1 MLRLIGFVVVAMV
14 VIGFFGPELEQ
25 LAKSTPDDP
34 APSVS
39 PPAQTPPVA
48 HPSGR
53 VEIAAN
59 GDHFFLSARINGRPI
74 NTMVDTGATL
84 VALRASDAKTAGLIV
99 LPGDYRESVV
109 TANGRTT
116 AARVRLQDMEIDG
129 IRLANVDALV
139 LGDEV
144 LSVNLLGMSFLGRLQ
159 SFSIRDGRLTLVQ

>member
-1 MLRLIGFVVVAMV
+1 MLRLIGFVVAAMV
-14 VIGFFGPELEQ
+14 VIGFFGPEFEK
-25 LAKSTPDDP
+25 LATFTPETRAP
-34 APSVS
+34 AATAET
-39 PPAQTPPVA
+39 PPAA
-48 HPSGR
+48 RPSGR
-53 VEIAAN
+53 VEIAAS
-59 GDHFFLSARINGRPI
+59 GGHFFLSARINGRPI

-84 VALRASDAKTAGLIV
+84 VALCASDAKAAGLIV

-116 AARVRLQDMEIDG
+116 AARIRLQDVEIDG